1 MWRVWREAADVGSRS
16 FRCHPLEIG
25 LCEKYKVEVVISNL
39 IDEESCEGK
48 NRGESERGK
57 GGGECEGKRR
67 AVWLGEK
74 ITRSLAPFPSIYLLI
89 VCRLARISR
98 DGSCFLEL
106 TTRFLLSAPASCCEP
121 QGLLVSWCAC
131 PVAAKS
137 LNNHRHAN
145 KCHTKAAKRASI
157 FG

>member
-1 MWRVWREAADVGSRS
+1 MSGISPLSPDPGQIWWAWREAADVGSRS

-57 GGGECEGKRR
+57 GGGECQGKRR
-67 AVWLGEK
+67 AVVKRKDNAESSA
-74 ITRSLAPFPSIYLLI
+74 ISINYLLI

-106 TTRFLLSAPASCCEP
+106 TTSFLLSAPASSREP

-131 PVAAKS
+131 PVTAKS

-145 KCHTKAAKRASI
+145 K
-157 FG
+157 

>member
-1 MWRVWREAADVGSRS
+1 MKKVAK
-16 FRCHPLEIG
+16 
-25 LCEKYKVEVVISNL
+25 EKI
-39 IDEESCEGK
+39 EGK
-48 NRGESERGK
+48 AKEERGEGSAREN
-57 GGGECEGKRR
+57 EGL
-67 AVWLGEK
+67 WLREDNAESSA
-74 ITRSLAPFPSIYLLI
+74 ISINYLLI

-145 KCHTKAAKRASI
+145 K
-157 FG
+157 